1 MIAQLS
7 TSWSDRQLTIDGN
20 RFIITLLAG
29 VLLSM
34 ITLTPSWAQSSS
46 WQQPS
51 AIEQRIEPLSAIDR
65 QFMAN
70 QRADVEQRANA
81 LGRQLSGNSQR
92 DLDTLQRLLDTG
104 AVTRDDLLGLQ
115 AMGVV
120 LGDLLSAELRM
131 EWVVYRDRAG
141 RSRALH
147 YPNTDVYLF
156 PITMISRRYSVGVN
170 KPVSDIF
177 NEVATDTAKR
187 LPGAKWR

>member
-7 TSWSDRQLTIDGN
+7 TSWSDRQLTICGN
-20 RFIITLLAG
+20 RFVIT
-29 VLLSM
+29 VLTGLMLSM

-70 QRADVEQRANA
+70 QRADVERRANA
-81 LGRQLSGNSQR
+81 LGRQLSGNASR

-104 AVTRDDLLGLQ
+104 SVGRDDLLGLQ

-120 LGDLLSAELRM
+120 LGDLLSKELRM

-156 PITMISRRYSVGVN
+156 PVTMISRRYSVGAD
-170 KPVSDIF
+170 KPVAEIF
-177 NEVATDTAKR
+177 SEVTADTAKR
-187 LPGAKWR
+187 LPGGKWR

>member
-7 TSWSDRQLTIDGN
+7 TSWSDRQLTICGN
-20 RFIITLLAG
+20 PFVITLFAG
-29 VLLSM
+29 LLLSI
-34 ITLTPSWAQSSS
+34 ITLTPCWAQSSS
-46 WQQPS
+46 WQQPT

-70 QRADVEQRANA
+70 QRADVERRANA
-81 LGRQLSGNSQR
+81 MGRQLSGNAQR
-92 DLDTLQRLLDTG
+92 DLDTLQRLLDTS
-104 AVTRDDLLGLQ
+104 AVPNDDLLGLQ

-120 LGDLLSAELRM
+120 LGDLLGKELRM
-131 EWVVYRDRAG
+131 NWVVYKDRAG

-156 PITMISRRYSVGVN
+156 PITMISRRYSVAAD
-170 KPVSDIF
+170 KPVIDIF
-177 NEVATDTAKR
+177 NDVVADTAKQ

>member
-1 MIAQLS
+1 MTVLACLMLS
-7 TSWSDRQLTIDGN
+7 T
-20 RFIITLLAG
+20 
-29 VLLSM
+29 

-51 AIEQRIEPLSAIDR
+51 AIEQRVEPLSAIDR

-70 QRADVEQRANA
+70 QRADVERRANA
-81 LGRQLSGNSQR
+81 LGRQLSGNATR
-92 DLDTLQRLLDTG
+92 DLGTLQRLLDTG
-104 AVTRDDLLGLQ
+104 SVGRDDLLGLQ

-120 LGDLLSAELRM
+120 LGDLLSKELRM

-156 PITMISRRYSVGVN
+156 PVTMISRRYSVGAD
-170 KPVSDIF
+170 KPVAEIF
-177 NEVATDTAKR
+177 SEVTADTAKR
-187 LPGAKWR
+187 LPGGKWR